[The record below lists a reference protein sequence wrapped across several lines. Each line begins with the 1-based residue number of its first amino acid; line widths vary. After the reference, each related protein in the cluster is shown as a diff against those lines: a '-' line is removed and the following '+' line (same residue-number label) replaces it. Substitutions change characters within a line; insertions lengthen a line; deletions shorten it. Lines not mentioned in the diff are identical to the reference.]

1 MGAHRSEI
9 AVSALV
15 GFIATVIAQLS
26 GTPGNAQD
34 STSNQNQTPSNS
46 TVRIIPPAPD
56 AIGGGNPFQGLG
68 RSDESAPSRRSQFE
82 SSSDSSASSLFPG
95 STGSSSSGFPSSPS
109 GFPSSSSGFP
119 SSSSGSIPG
128 SANPNVPPDL
138 PPPPST
144 DPIDLQR
151 EKEEKEKELD
161 AQKKAEEKA
170 RQNAARP
177 ASVAAD
183 TPLKKALLQ
192 LQLRNYDKSLTLL
205 DEIIT
210 TNPKNAEAHYLKAVI
225 FVLTRKYDAAA
236 NEYRL
241 VLKNDPS
248 PTLSQKARTGL
259 TKLAR

>member
-82 SSSDSSASSLFPG
+82 SSSDSSGSSLLPG
-95 STGSSSSGFPSSPS
+95 SAG
-109 GFPSSSSGFP
+109 SSSSGFP
-119 SSSSGSIPG
+119 SSSSGFPPGSIPG
-128 SANPNVPPDL
+128 SVNPNVAPDL

-177 ASVAAD
+177 ASAAAD

>member
-1 MGAHRSEI
+1 VA
-9 AVSALV
+9 
-15 GFIATVIAQLS
+15 
-26 GTPGNAQD
+26 
-34 STSNQNQTPSNS
+34 
-46 TVRIIPPAPD
+46 
-56 AIGGGNPFQGLG
+56 
-68 RSDESAPSRRSQFE
+68 
-82 SSSDSSASSLFPG
+82 
-95 STGSSSSGFPSSPS
+95 
-109 GFPSSSSGFP
+109 
-119 SSSSGSIPG
+119 
-128 SANPNVPPDL
+128 PDL

-177 ASVAAD
+177 ASAAAD